1 MKNKTL
7 SLLMIFGALFSIVF
21 LAVGDYQ
28 VTAADTTV
36 TPVVTADVPEVVSIK
51 LDSGGNPITNIGL
64 DGPSPQELQS
74 GRFDVVNEGNVP
86 VNIYVRSNSAT
97 ISSATKTFNIAD
109 LYFHSDKQDGT
120 NTQITT
126 TNQLLTNTAP
136 LDIPINANPADIVPS
151 NHLAT
156 GLGLHLPLGSP
167 QGTYSVSLTYTGST
181 I

>member
-1 MKNKTL
+1 MKSKIL
-7 SLLMIFGALFSIVF
+7 GLLMICGALLFSAF
-21 LAVGDYQ
+21 LAIGDYE

-51 LDSGGNPITNIGL
+51 LDSDGHPLTNIEL
-64 DGPSPQELQS
+64 SGPSPQDLQS

-86 VNIYVRSNSAT
+86 VNIYVRSNGPT
-97 ISSATKTFNIAD
+97 ISGPRTFNIAD
-109 LYFHSDKQDGT
+109 VYFRADKQDMT
-120 NTQITT
+120 NTQITGI
-126 TNQLLTNTAP
+126 NQLLTNTAP
-136 LDIPINANPADIVPS
+136 LDIPINANPTDIIPS

-167 QGTYSVSLTYTGST
+167 AGEYSVSLTYTGST